1 MSQKAQPDMATPNYS
16 DSEKIRF
23 SKEEL
28 QALSDAIKK
37 SKTRVSETKAASCAY
52 HR

>member
-1 MSQKAQPDMATPNYS
+1 MNQKIQQGATAPNHQ
-16 DSEKIRF
+16 DSEKVFF

-28 QALSDAIKK
+28 QFLSDAIKK
-37 SKTRVSETKAASCAY
+37 SKACVSETKAASCGY

>member
-1 MSQKAQPDMATPNYS
+1 MNQKIQKGATAPNHQ
-16 DSEKIRF
+16 DVEKVFF

-28 QALSDAIKK
+28 QVLSDAIKK

>member
-1 MSQKAQPDMATPNYS
+1 MSYKIQQSATAPNHQ
-16 DSEKIRF
+16 DSEKVIF

-37 SKTRVSETKAASCAY
+37 SKARASETKAASCAY